1 MQSDSAGTRS
11 RMKGEWSKFR
21 IDTGMA
27 RGRLFLLPYCPT
39 ALLPYCPTALLPYC
53 PTALH
58 LPPSSLPLAR
68 RRRASG
74 PLPRGR
80 EALTENRSRCEHRR
94 TMTRPRSDSPALF
107 DLEEIRPDFSIER
120 RAMKRGQ
127 WPVAG
132 LDEAGRGP
140 LAGPVVAAA
149 VILDPKRIPKG
160 LDDSKRLTAESRE
173 ELFEAILKKAL
184 AVSFASCSAETID
197 RTDIR
202 KASLEAMR
210 RAAHGLALKPAFA
223 ITDGL
228 DVPAGLPCPGEAYV
242 KGDRRSHSIAAASI
256 VA

>member
-1 MQSDSAGTRS
+1 
-11 RMKGEWSKFR
+11 
-21 IDTGMA
+21 
-27 RGRLFLLPYCPT
+27 
-39 ALLPYCPTALLPYC
+39 
-53 PTALH
+53 
-58 LPPSSLPLAR
+58 
-68 RRRASG
+68 
-74 PLPRGR
+74 
-80 EALTENRSRCEHRR
+80 
-94 TMTRPRSDSPALF
+94 MTRPRSDSPALF
-107 DLEEIRPDFSIER
+107 DLEDIRPDFSIER

-160 LDDSKRLTAESRE
+160 LDDSKRLTADARE

-210 RAAHGLALKPAFA
+210 RSAANLALAPVFA

-228 DVPAGLPCPGEAYV
+228 DVPPGLPCPGEAYV
-242 KGDRRSHSIAAASI
+242 KGDQRSYSIAAASI
-256 VA
+256 VAKVMRDRMMGHCGTRHIGYGFEFHMGYATERHRAAIVTEGACARLHRLSFAPFCVEAEVIIEEEVALIA